1 MATENTFVQRAL
13 IVVVLTACAILM
25 LTLFYYVFDILLIIF
40 FSVLLAIFLRGTASV
55 LAKYTK
61 MSEGVQVALIVLVL
75 LIVGILGLIILAPS
89 VLQQLDEL
97 GEGIPTSLRALQETV
112 NQYPAGQAILRK
124 IPEPAALW
132 QRIVESGALKR
143 LGGIFSST
151 LGAIGNLFVI
161 LMLAGYFAS
170 TPQYYSNGISAL
182 FPIRRR
188 DRIREILATIYNTLF
203 FWLMGKAAS
212 MIFIGLLTTVL
223 LAILGVPLAGVLGL
237 IAGLLSFIPNFGPII
252 AAIPAVLIAFVKDPW
267 LAVWVIGV
275 YVFVQFVESWVVTPF
290 IEKRTVELEPGLTM
304 IFQLVMAVLVG
315 TVGLIVAT
323 PLLAVI
329 VVIVQMVYV
338 EDILGDRSK
347 LIPHG
352 EEEMPLELPPE
363 DAPGK
368 A

>member
-1 MATENTFVQRAL
+1 MESEKTFVQRAL
-13 IVVVLTACAILM
+13 IVVVLTAFAILM
-25 LTLFYYVFDILLIIF
+25 LTLFYQVFDILLIIF
-40 FSVLLAIFLRGTASV
+40 FSVLLAIFLRGSASV
-55 LAKYTK
+55 LAKYTE
-61 MSEGVQVALIVLVL
+61 MSEGLQVALIVLVL
-75 LIVGILGLIILAPS
+75 LVVGVLGVILLAPS
-89 VLQQLDEL
+89 VIQQLDEL
-97 GEGIPTSLRALQETV
+97 GEGIPTSLRALQETI
-112 NQYPAGQAILRK
+112 NQYPSGQAILKK
-124 IPEPAALW
+124 IPEPAAMW
-132 QRIVESGALKR
+132 QRIVDSGALRR

-170 TPQYYSNGISAL
+170 TPQYYSNGIAAL
-182 FPIRRR
+182 FPIPRRE
-188 DRIREILATIYNTLF
+188 RIREILTTIYNTLF

-212 MIFIGLLTTVL
+212 MIFIGLLTWGL
-223 LAILGVPLAGVLGL
+223 LALLGVPLAGVLGL
-237 IAGLLSFIPNFGPII
+237 LAGLLSFIPNFGPII

-267 LAVWVIGV
+267 LAVWTILV
-275 YVFVQFVESWVVTPF
+275 YVFVQFVESWVVTPT
-290 IEKRTVELEPGLTM
+290 IEKHTVELEPGMTM
-304 IFQLVMAVLVG
+304 VFQLVMAVLVG

-363 DAPGK
+363 EEPGE

>member
-1 MATENTFVQRAL
+1 MATEKTFVQRAL
-13 IVVVLTACAILM
+13 IVIVLLMCAVLG
-25 LTLFYYVFDILLIIF
+25 LTLFYYVFDILLLIF
-40 FSVLLAIFLRGTASV
+40 FSVLLAVFLRGSASV

-61 MSEGVQVALIVLVL
+61 MSEGLQVGLIVLVL
-75 LIVGILGLIILAPS
+75 LVVGILGIIFLAPG
-89 VLQQLDEL
+89 VVQQLDEL
-97 GEGIPTSLRALQETV
+97 GEGLPASLRALGDSI

-124 IPEPAALW
+124 IPEPAAIW
-132 QRIVESGALKR
+132 QRIVDSGALRR
-143 LGGIFSST
+143 LGGAFSST

-161 LMLAGYFAS
+161 LMLAGYFAA
-170 TPQYYSNGISAL
+170 TPQYYSNGIAAL
-182 FPIRRR
+182 FPVPRR
-188 DRIREILATIYNTLF
+188 DRVREILATIYNSLF
-203 FWLMGKAAS
+203 FWLMGKAVS
-212 MIFIGLLTTVL
+212 MIFIGLLTWAL
-223 LAILGVPLAGVLGL
+223 LALLGVPLAGVLGL
-237 IAGLLSFIPNFGPII
+237 LAGLLSFIPNFGPII

-267 LAVWVIGV
+267 LAVWTIGV

-338 EDILGDRSK
+338 EDVLGDRSK

-363 DAPGK
+363 DAPGE